1 MWKTEIVQSIINY
14 IIRVDCEV
22 ILSANGNWLYE
33 VPRPSYQQGG
43 PQALLLAGRSPNPL
57 ISGQVPRP
65 SYQRGGPQ
73 TLLSAGRSPDPVIS
87 GEVPTPSYQR
97 GGLVPGQSQEV
108 HIRCAHSSWEARIQT
123 VLRYRLVAVLRWVE
137 LAVRSGPTSREAS
150 ESTVHVPIQ
159 HLQ

>member
-22 ILSANGNWLYE
+22 ILSVNGNWLYE
-33 VPRPSYQQGG
+33 
-43 PQALLLAGRSPNPL
+43 
-57 ISGQVPRP
+57 VPRP

-73 TLLSAGRSPDPVIS
+73 TLLSAGEAPRPSYQRGGPQTLLS
-87 GEVPTPSYQR
+87 AGEVPTPSYQR

-108 HIRCAHSSWEARIQT
+108 HIRCAHSSWEARVQT

-137 LAVRSGPTSREAS
+137 LAVGSGPTSREAS